1 MTSALLSFALYAITV
16 NPYLLT
22 THPLSKYKRE
32 QIIFLRLL
40 LSYNTTVHLKAPCKL
55 FTTPAH
61 CTTILRG
68 GGGGVEEINTNRTE
82 LELIASV
89 FEYSMG
95 TVESSVDN
103 AMVVGGLEFVY
114 SKL

>member
-1 MTSALLSFALYAITV
+1 M
-16 NPYLLT
+16 
-22 THPLSKYKRE
+22 
-32 QIIFLRLL
+32 
-40 LSYNTTVHLKAPCKL
+40 
-55 FTTPAH
+55 
-61 CTTILRG
+61 
-68 GGGGVEEINTNRTE
+68 EEINTNRTE